1 MAYRKIHDSFWT
13 DPDIEELTPEQRYF
27 YLYLLTNPSCN
38 QIGLFEFSI
47 RRAVFETGYNRET
60 IEKLL
65 DHFEAIGKI
74 KVSEDTKEIVIR
86 KFYEHNKS
94 NSPKVKTHVEQLISK
109 VKDTTLIPYIYGID
123 TVSAIIINKE
133 EAEEEKQEEELITTR
148 KPDEERVYTA
158 ILLAWN
164 KIFESSARMTNNKRR
179 QIKQRLKTFSPDE
192 ILQSMKNRSQDTWLL
207 GEGSKF
213 YTDWDS
219 FFRNDE
225 KIERYLLQR
234 SAQIIKNQTNPF
246 K

>member
-13 DPDIEELTPEQRYF
+13 DPDIEDLTPEQRYF
-27 YLYLLTNPSCN
+27 YLYLLTNPACN

-74 KVSEDTKEIVIR
+74 KMSEDTKEIVIC

-109 VKDTTLIPYIYGID
+109 VKDTALIEYVYGID
-123 TVSAIIINKE
+123 TVSVIRRRKE
-133 EAEEEKQEEELITTR
+133 EEEEKEEEKLPSV
-148 KPDEERVYTA
+148 KFDDEVVYTA
-158 ILLAWN
+158 ILEAWN

-179 QIKQRLKTFSPDE
+179 QIRQRLKTFTPKE
-192 ILQSMKNRSQDTWLL
+192 ILLSMNNRSKDSWLQ

-213 YTDWDS
+213 YSDWDS

-225 KIERYLLQR
+225 KIERYLLQK
-234 SAQIIKNQTNPF
+234 SNQYIKNQTNPF